1 MQSEGFIVSPL
12 MDPPLHLDLFV
23 LERKCDTI
31 SPEATAFID
40 ELRLQTN
47 NAILITQSLLT
58 ENVKKKV
65 GGRRLC

>member
-1 MQSEGFIVSPL
+1 
-12 MDPPLHLDLFV
+12 V
-23 LERKCDTI
+23 LERKSDTI

-65 GGRRLC
+65 GGRRLG